1 MKKLILLVVCICSLF
16 TATAQTK
23 VTWSMELGLG
33 MSTWM
38 GKNADGS
45 NPLFNTKV
53 GVGLD
58 VPLTGLV
65 SFQTGLSWVSKG
77 ASLDVDLTGAD
88 LGLGSDLGVVDAH
101 VNQNYFEMP
110 LLAAFHVGTASNFD
124 MVFTVGPYLAYGVN
138 GKTSVDVDD
147 LSVSVNSFGDSEV
160 LRQKIEG
167 LNRFDAGLQAGVA
180 LDFAKWTVGLDG
192 EFGFCKIASGKSPK
206 NLAFFFTA
214 GYKF

>member
-1 MKKLILLVVCICSLF
+1 MKKLILLVVCICSMF

-65 SFQTGLSWVSKG
+65 SFQTGLAWVSKG

-88 LGLGSDLGVVDAH
+88 LGMESEIGVVDAH

>member
-1 MKKLILLVVCICSLF
+1 MKKLILLVVCICSMF

-65 SFQTGLSWVSKG
+65 SFQTGLAWVSKG

-88 LGLGSDLGVVDAH
+88 LEMGSEIGVVDAH

-192 EFGFCKIASGKSPK
+192 GFGLCKIASGKSPK

>member
-1 MKKLILLVVCICSLF
+1 MKKLILLVVCICSMF

-65 SFQTGLSWVSKG
+65 SFQTGLAWVSKG

-88 LGLGSDLGVVDAH
+88 LGMGSEIGVVDAH

-167 LNRFDAGLQAGVA
+167 LNRFDAGLQAEVA

>member
-147 LSVSVNSFGDSEV
+147 LSVSVNSFGDSQV
-160 LRQKIEG
+160 LDQNIEG
-167 LNRFDAGLQAGVA
+167 LKRFDAGLQAGVA
-180 LDFAKWTVGLDG
+180 LVFAKWTVGLDG
-192 EFGFCKIASGKSPK
+192 EFGFCKIASGKSPR